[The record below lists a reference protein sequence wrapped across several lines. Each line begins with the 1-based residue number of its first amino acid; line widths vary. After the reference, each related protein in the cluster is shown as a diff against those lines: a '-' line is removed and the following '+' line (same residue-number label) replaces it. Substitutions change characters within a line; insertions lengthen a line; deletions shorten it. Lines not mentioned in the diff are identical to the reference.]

1 VSQRQLLLAGLAFL
15 ASGVSALVYQVSWQR
30 ILALHSGIGIVSVAL
45 IVGSFLL
52 GLGFGSHAGGL
63 LSERLP
69 RRKALLGFALLELGV
84 AAFGLASPYLLYDLL
99 YVKASWLYRTPWAA
113 GLLHF
118 LSLLFPTTLMG
129 MSLPLLVRAA
139 VSRVD
144 AAGRV
149 IGYLYGI
156 NVVGASLGALLTPWV
171 LIRHLGIPGAVS
183 VAAMLNGLAM
193 GTALLLW
200 SQAESEETPPGEP
213 PQPAEPLP
221 SGQPPFRL
229 WMGLY
234 ALSGFCALS
243 LEMVW
248 FRIIDLGVK
257 TMAFSFGTVL
267 AQFLAGN
274 AIGSLCGAWLVPR
287 IRRPL
292 RAFLLC
298 QALLLSYTGLAVLIL
313 VSLPPEAPYFRWFYA
328 YWSQAQV
335 FDIGD
340 RLFAVPTLKLYALLP
355 AFLFGP
361 PTILMGLSFP
371 ILHRAVQ
378 TDLPSSGRKVGL
390 LQAANILGN
399 VAGSL
404 ISGLLLFRWIG
415 TAGTL
420 RLLVSL
426 GLLFVLVGFRR
437 EGPERALGSMG
448 LALVLLL
455 FFLPDQGTLWRRLHG
470 ADGAGLIGED
480 ATGIA
485 AIVPESA
492 SRFRLF
498 VNGKSH
504 SWLPFGGIHS
514 RLGAVPAL
522 IHPAPRDVAVI
533 GLGSGDTAWASA
545 VREETRSVTV
555 FEISG
560 RQPELLEQLAAD
572 PGVAE
577 GIRDGLRRFLDDPRL
592 RIVTADG
599 REALQHSEVRYDLI
613 VVDALTPGMAY
624 SGNLNSV
631 EFFELSRRRLKPGG
645 ILCVWSPTPRVYRS
659 FRAAFPH
666 ALEAEDGNIL
676 IGSND
681 FLLIERGSWRDRVLS
696 KAAVSYFGGTAF
708 AQRILWALRTVRQF
722 PPEIQPGSL
731 NHDLFPRDE
740 FRSR

>member
-1 VSQRQLLLAGLAFL
+1 
-15 ASGVSALVYQVSWQR
+15 
-30 ILALHSGIGIVSVAL
+30 
-45 IVGSFLL
+45 
-52 GLGFGSHAGGL
+52 
-63 LSERLP
+63 
-69 RRKALLGFALLELGV
+69 
-84 AAFGLASPYLLYDLL
+84 
-99 YVKASWLYRTPWAA
+99 
-113 GLLHF
+113 
-118 LSLLFPTTLMG
+118 

-139 VSRVD
+139 VSRVG
-144 AAGRV
+144 AAGGI

-156 NVVGASLGALLTPWV
+156 NVLGASLGALLTPWV

-183 VAAMLNGLAM
+183 VAAMLNGVAL
-193 GTALLLW
+193 GTGLLLW
-200 SQAESEETPPGEP
+200 LRTEPDEPASPHPPRSSDRL
-213 PQPAEPLP
+213 PQVHH
-221 SGQPPFRL
+221 PFRL

-274 AIGSLCGAWLVPR
+274 AIGSLGGAWFVPR
-287 IRRPL
+287 IHRPL

-298 QALLLSYTGLAVLIL
+298 QALLLSYTGLAIVIL
-313 VSLPPEAPYFRWFYA
+313 VHLPADAPYFRWFYA

-340 RLFAVPTLKLYALLP
+340 RLFALPTLKLYGFLP

-361 PTILMGLSFP
+361 PTILMGFSFP
-371 ILHRAVQ
+371 ILQRAVQ
-378 TDLPSSGRKVGL
+378 TDVPSSGRKVGL
-390 LQAANILGN
+390 LQASNILGN

-404 ISGLLLFRWIG
+404 ISGLILFRWIG

-420 RLLVSL
+420 RLLLSL

-437 EGPERALGSMG
+437 EGRDRSLALAGIV
-448 LALVLLL
+448 LVLLVAS
-455 FFLPDQGTLWRRLHG
+455 LPDQGTLWRRLHG
-470 ADGAGLIGED
+470 ADGAGLVGED

-485 AIVPESA
+485 AIVPESP

-522 IHPAPRDVAVI
+522 IHEAPREVAVI

-560 RQPELLEQLAAD
+560 RQPELLAQLAAD
-572 PGVAE
+572 PSVAA
-577 GIRDGLRRFLDDPRL
+577 GIRESLKKFLEDPRV

-599 REALQHSEVRYDLI
+599 REALQHRDVSYDLI

-624 SGNLNSV
+624 SGNLSSV
-631 EFFELSRRRLKPGG
+631 EFFQLARRRLKPGG
-645 ILCVWSPTPRVYRS
+645 ILCVWSPTPRVHRS

-666 ALEAEDGNIL
+666 ALEADNGSIL
-676 IGSND
+676 LGSND
-681 FLLIERGSWRDRVLS
+681 FILIDRASWRHRALS
-696 KAAVSYFGGTAF
+696 EATVSYFGGTAF
-708 AQRILWALRTVRQF
+708 AERILWALRTVRQF
-722 PPEIQPGSL
+722 PAEIQSGTL